1 MDIKQ
6 QLNILKF
13 VEQNPQTS
21 QRNLAKNSG
30 ISLGKVNY
38 CLNALIDKGLIK
50 VDNFLNN
57 KNKLQYTYLLTPKGV
72 SEKAQLTQKFLKL
85 KIEEYNTIKQEI
97 KELEAEFIS

>member
-13 VEQNPQTS
+13 VEQNSQTS

>member
-85 KIEEYNTIKQEI
+85 KIEEYNTMKQEI